1 MESDGLF
8 WGLTLVTGKIYNQ
21 TPSTGFHISMAAL
34 EPDDGPKKPA
44 TIFVKYNGAEFALC
58 TLCPGSIY
66 QQTLDLN
73 FATGEEVTFFIK
85 GSQATVDLTGY
96 IMPEEDFDESQ
107 LSDDD
112 GLSEQDMSEEEDDVS
127 HDEDDLSMEEE
138 DDDEEGV
145 EEIVQKVKAKKPNE
159 VSENATSQNKKKG
172 IADKKNKKNSKTDNS
187 MLADVVDAQVE
198 ISEKETTQSV
208 DISDIPTEKEIV
220 EIISQNDIGD
230 DKSELVLDSTLA
242 EDVEKLETVV
252 VSEKSISADV
262 INDTKSEVEN
272 DIIENPSELSKT
284 ASDNV
289 LSENISIDVNTE
301 DPVKTDKLKKKKKKK
316 NKNKSANNSM
326 ESNEILDASVQSL
339 DAEDDQITD
348 NNESISQDLSPQSLK
363 RKLDESANTGET
375 ENKKK
380 KKKKNKKKQAIDES
394 LNSSVA
400 SDAGNTTA
408 DSPQPAKTENTKKSN
423 NTPKR
428 VLQGGIIMQD
438 LKEGHGPVANNGK
451 MVHVY
456 YKGALKSGKEFDSC
470 LSGKPF
476 KFRLGK
482 QEVIKGWDV
491 GLSGMKVGGKRKL
504 VIPANQAY
512 GNKNLPGIPSNSTL
526 MFDIELKAV
535 N

>member
-159 VSENATSQNKKKG
+159 VSENATSQNKKKV

-187 MLADVVDAQVE
+187 MLADVVDAQ
-198 ISEKETTQSV
+198 
-208 DISDIPTEKEIV
+208 
-220 EIISQNDIGD
+220 
-230 DKSELVLDSTLA
+230 
-242 EDVEKLETVV
+242 
-252 VSEKSISADV
+252 
-262 INDTKSEVEN
+262 
-272 DIIENPSELSKT
+272 
-284 ASDNV
+284 
-289 LSENISIDVNTE
+289 
-301 DPVKTDKLKKKKKKK
+301 
-316 NKNKSANNSM
+316 
-326 ESNEILDASVQSL
+326 
-339 DAEDDQITD
+339 
-348 NNESISQDLSPQSLK
+348 NESISQDLSPQSLK

>member
-1 MESDGLF
+1 
-8 WGLTLVTGKIYNQ
+8 
-21 TPSTGFHISMAAL
+21 MAAL

-159 VSENATSQNKKKG
+159 VSENATSQNKKKV

-187 MLADVVDAQVE
+187 MLADVVDAQ
-198 ISEKETTQSV
+198 
-208 DISDIPTEKEIV
+208 
-220 EIISQNDIGD
+220 
-230 DKSELVLDSTLA
+230 
-242 EDVEKLETVV
+242 
-252 VSEKSISADV
+252 
-262 INDTKSEVEN
+262 
-272 DIIENPSELSKT
+272 
-284 ASDNV
+284 
-289 LSENISIDVNTE
+289 
-301 DPVKTDKLKKKKKKK
+301 
-316 NKNKSANNSM
+316 
-326 ESNEILDASVQSL
+326 
-339 DAEDDQITD
+339 
-348 NNESISQDLSPQSLK
+348 NESISQDLSPQSLK

>member
-1 MESDGLF
+1 MVPSMESDGLF

-159 VSENATSQNKKKG
+159 VSENATSQNKKKV

-187 MLADVVDAQVE
+187 MLADVVDAQ
-198 ISEKETTQSV
+198 
-208 DISDIPTEKEIV
+208 
-220 EIISQNDIGD
+220 
-230 DKSELVLDSTLA
+230 
-242 EDVEKLETVV
+242 
-252 VSEKSISADV
+252 
-262 INDTKSEVEN
+262 
-272 DIIENPSELSKT
+272 
-284 ASDNV
+284 
-289 LSENISIDVNTE
+289 
-301 DPVKTDKLKKKKKKK
+301 
-316 NKNKSANNSM
+316 
-326 ESNEILDASVQSL
+326 
-339 DAEDDQITD
+339 
-348 NNESISQDLSPQSLK
+348 NESISQDLSPQSLK